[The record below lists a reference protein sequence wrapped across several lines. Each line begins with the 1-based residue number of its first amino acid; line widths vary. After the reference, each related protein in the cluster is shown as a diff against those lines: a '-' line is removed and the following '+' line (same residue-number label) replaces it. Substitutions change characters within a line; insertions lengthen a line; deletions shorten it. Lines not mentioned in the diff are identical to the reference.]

1 MASGE
6 ANGVEVSHPLP
17 YAVLKIVGFGGLL
30 GGGAQT
36 GQRPFRRHGGLHDLR
51 TVGRGSRLYTYAQPV
66 EAHGRCSARAR
77 RRRSE
82 LYR

>member
-17 YAVLKIVGFGGLL
+17 YAVLKIVGFGGLF

-36 GQRPFRRHGGLHDLR
+36 GQRPFRRHGWLHDVLR
-51 TVGRGSRLYTYAQPV
+51 TVGRGSRLYAYA
-66 EAHGRCSARAR
+66 
-77 RRRSE
+77 
-82 LYR
+82 